1 MDFFLKEVS
10 RSIAACFSRYSTP
23 LLPIQCPPH
32 ILLATLEFCSQGK
45 QVPIIVSKQMCGFV
59 SLTDEVKLCLQNR
72 VGNSYSL
79 HSPAFPKHHR
89 APNTQSSANAWC
101 YSQLPPWNK
110 QNIYCIV
117 LLSAVLGG
125 GDPRTASVWEWIR
138 LTPKFRGGR
147 LDSQLK
153 GFQKPPAAPMW

>member
-1 MDFFLKEVS
+1 MYNQDNGFFFKGGLEEYCSLFFEVQ
-10 RSIAACFSRYSTP
+10 YP
-23 LLPIQCPPH
+23 LASNTVLPH

-89 APNTQSSANAWC
+89 APNTQSSANA
-101 YSQLPPWNK
+101 
-110 QNIYCIV
+110 
-117 LLSAVLGG
+117 
-125 GDPRTASVWEWIR
+125 
-138 LTPKFRGGR
+138 
-147 LDSQLK
+147 
-153 GFQKPPAAPMW
+153 